1 MKRGQGK
8 KKNQCL
14 RSLCALTL
22 LPQTKQNL
30 KNQKELNPHYTWLL
44 HDNNSFIWGK
54 LELHCYSTTCK
65 LNHKT
70 GDPFFFISIT
80 FKCEH
85 LYKRWKNMDQ

>member
-1 MKRGQGK
+1 MIASTCDSLWIEVKV

-54 LELHCYSTTCK
+54 LELHCYSTICK

-70 GDPFFFISIT
+70 GDPFFFSKVYI
-80 FKCEH
+80 
-85 LYKRWKNMDQ
+85 